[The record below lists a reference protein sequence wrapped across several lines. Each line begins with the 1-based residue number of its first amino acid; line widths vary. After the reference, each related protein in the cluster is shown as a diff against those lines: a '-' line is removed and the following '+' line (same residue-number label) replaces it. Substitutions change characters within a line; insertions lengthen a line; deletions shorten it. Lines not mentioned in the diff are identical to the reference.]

1 MTERKYIPLNRFL
14 NDAKMCNELMPHH
27 NFRVS
32 AIKSP
37 DSFAL
42 SGWCPDNYDQAQLGS
57 CTANAVLGVI
67 KICDGI
73 SNNNADLELSRLF
86 LYTQSLLTGNPGK
99 PLEDN
104 GSDAAIAC
112 TVLDTIGVCEER
124 FMPYNVDP
132 FTKKV
137 TNFGQYPTQ
146 EAIANAAL
154 HKYPMFKNVTWNGDK
169 KETIK
174 ACISTGNPVLI
185 AVLVFPSFGK
195 SSTNGGFVM
204 LPSEEELKGSCSGG
218 HQLVAVDYDEE
229 YLTCFNSYGPEDGF
243 HGFIKFPWDYIPK
256 NFAIPQGC
264 LAYCQQ
270 LLTLQQIPDFK
281 GVSNMKPI
289 LTSWSK
295 QPSPFP
301 LPLPPNPAGN
311 FTIDLALTK
320 VNAGIMGLFNLQT
333 QLTQSKPNP
342 VSLDIESTKSKLNA
356 VILQLI
362 DLRSQFDT
370 NRLN

>member
-1 MTERKYIPLNRFL
+1 MTERKFIPLDRFL
-14 NDAKMCNELMPHH
+14 NDIKMCNELMPHY
-27 NFRVS
+27 NFRIS

-57 CTANAVLGVI
+57 CTANAVLGVV

-99 PLEDN
+99 PLEDT

-112 TVLDTIGVCEER
+112 TVLDTIGVCEEKY
-124 FMPYNVDP
+124 MPYIVDP
-132 FTKKV
+132 FTKRV
-137 TNFGQYPTQ
+137 TNFGQYPSD

-174 ACISTGNPVLI
+174 ACISTGWPVLM
-185 AVLVFPSFGK
+185 AALVFPSFGK
-195 SSTNGGFVM
+195 SSTNGGFVPM
-204 LPSEEELKGSCSGG
+204 PSQEELQGPPSGG
-218 HQLVAVDYDEE
+218 HQLVAVDYDED
-229 YLTCFNSYGPEDGF
+229 YVTCFNSYGSEDGF
-243 HGFIKFPWDYIPK
+243 HGFIKFPWEYIPK
-256 NFAIPQGC
+256 NFAIPQGS

-281 GVSNMKPI
+281 GVSNMKLILASWPKKPSSFPVPI
-289 LTSWSK
+289 
-295 QPSPFP
+295 PV
-301 LPLPPNPAGN
+301 PPVNR
-311 FTIDLALTK
+311 FTIDVALAK
-320 VNAGIMGLFNLQT
+320 VNAGIMNLFNLQT
-333 QLTQSKPNP
+333 QLNQSKINP
-342 VSLDIESTKSKLNA
+342 ASIDLESMKSKLNA
-356 VILQLI
+356 GILQLV
-362 DLRSQFDT
+362 DLRSQLDT
-370 NRLN
+370 DKLT